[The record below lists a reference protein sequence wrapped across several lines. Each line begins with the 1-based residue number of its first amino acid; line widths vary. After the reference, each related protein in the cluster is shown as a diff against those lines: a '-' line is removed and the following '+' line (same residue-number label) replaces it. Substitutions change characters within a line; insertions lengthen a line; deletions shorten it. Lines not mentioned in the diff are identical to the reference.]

1 MEKEKQPWIS
11 VVTVCFN
18 AEQAIEQTMRSVLNQ
33 TYPFIEYII
42 IDGASTDR
50 TQNIIEQLVP
60 LFQEKN
66 YRLRYISE
74 PDKGIYDAM
83 NKGIGIASGEWINFM
98 NAGDRF
104 YDTNVI
110 NRIFKHQVSP
120 ECSVLYGDTIFD
132 LDFGEIE
139 MRPKPLDYLQK
150 KMAFCHQS
158 AFVRT
163 REMKLRPF
171 DMRYQ
176 LAADYDFFY
185 YCYLQK
191 KKFEYRAFPMAV
203 FESEKGASSSNRLK
217 VNREYA
223 QIKGLD
229 KSVVWQLKYAFKY
242 ISTKSK
248 AAFYSCLPDSYVK
261 GLRRKN
267 YKRLQRRRLK

>member
-1 MEKEKQPWIS
+1 MQPWVS

-18 AEQAIEQTMRSVLNQ
+18 AERAIELTMRSVLNQ
-33 TYPFIEYII
+33 TYSFIEYII

-50 TQNIIEQLVP
+50 TQNIIRQIAP
-60 LFQEKN
+60 LFEKKN
-66 YRLRYISE
+66 YRFHYISE

-83 NKGIGIASGEWINFM
+83 NKGIGMACGEWINFM
-98 NAGDRF
+98 NAGDYF
-104 YDTNVI
+104 YEPNVI
-110 NRIFKHQVSP
+110 SRIFERPVSA
-120 ECSVLYGDTIFD
+120 ECSVLYGDTILN
-132 LDFGEIE
+132 LDFGEVE

-163 REMKLRPF
+163 KEMKLRPF
-171 DMRYQ
+171 NMRYQ

-185 YCYLQK
+185 HCYLQK
-191 KKFEYRAFPMAV
+191 KKFEYQAFPVAV

-229 KSVVWQLKYAFKY
+229 KTTVWQLKYAFKY

-248 AAFYSCLPDSYVK
+248 AVFYSCLPDSYMK
-261 GLRRKN
+261 ELRRKN